1 MARHHQDR
9 TTVLVVPFFGCANGS
24 FWPFCRCR
32 SEGFEINEIL
42 SPLQLPLSGK
52 TGLYAVETHLI
63 KQ

>member
-1 MARHHQDR
+1 MARHHQDCS
-9 TTVLVVPFFGCANGS
+9 TALVVPLFSVTNCS

-42 SPLQLPLSGK
+42 SPLQFPLSGK
-52 TGLYAVETHLI
+52 TGIYAVETHLI